1 MSLLLIS
8 LSKAEKVA
16 VSGESGSVNEGT
28 NQQHPHIEMPLYPIE
43 DLEFFTDGS
52 DDDNNG
58 DTEEENQNQEYSGST
73 PMTLSKPPHHFWGL
87 QINPNQLGGLGGLLG
102 LFNQRPNYYRPG

>member
-8 LSKAEKVA
+8 LSKAENAA
-16 VSGESGSVNEGT
+16 VSGSLNEKQGV

-43 DLEFFTDGS
+43 ELEFFSDGN
-52 DDDNNG
+52 DDD
-58 DTEEENQNQEYSGST
+58 DTEGENQNQEYSGST
-73 PMTLSKPPHHFWGL
+73 PMTWSKPPHHFWGL

>member
-1 MSLLLIS
+1 MLLIS
-8 LSKAEKVA
+8 LSNAEKA
-16 VSGESGSVNEGT
+16 AASGSVNEGA

-52 DDDNNG
+52 DNSD

-73 PMTLSKPPHHFWGL
+73 PMTWSKPPHHFWGL